1 MHVHTS
7 FLFKAYVALKLIG
20 FSILLLWNFYNIVVG
35 MNPMINMLH
44 IVSMFCSML
53 VIGGTIALDILGL
66 E

>member
-1 MHVHTS
+1 MHVNTS
-7 FLFKAYVALKLIG
+7 LLFKAYVALKLIG